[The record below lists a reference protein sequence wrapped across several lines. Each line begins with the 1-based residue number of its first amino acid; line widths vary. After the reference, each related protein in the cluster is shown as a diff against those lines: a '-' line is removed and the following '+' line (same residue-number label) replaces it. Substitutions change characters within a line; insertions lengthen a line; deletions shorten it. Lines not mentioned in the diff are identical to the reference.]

1 MKSKLW
7 LATLLLIVLAAPA
20 QAQSPWKLGVGI
32 SLNQLLAS
40 LDEESTFAIP
50 INNLHFPVA
59 FGQRLLLEP
68 EVGMTKGKQTVE
80 VLGVRQE
87 FKATIWRL
95 GIGIFY
101 RFPATDDLRVYVGPR
116 FKWIRTTAS
125 EDDGTDKTEFAETD
139 VSIGAALGGE
149 YFFSSHFS
157 LGGEAQ
163 FNYIDLGEPDVEIG
177 DVVDL
182 RRKIFTTDT
191 LVMIRWYF

>member
-1 MKSKLW
+1 MKSKLC
-7 LATLLLIVLAAPA
+7 LATLLLVALAVPA
-20 QAQSPWKLGVGI
+20 QAQSPWKLGIGI
-32 SLNQLLAS
+32 SLNQLFAD

-68 EVGMTKGKQTVE
+68 EVGFTTGKQTVK
-80 VLGVRQE
+80 VLGVEQE
-87 FKATIWRL
+87 FKATVWRL
-95 GIGIFY
+95 GIGVFY
-101 RFPATDDLRVYVGPR
+101 RFPATEDLRVYLGPR
-116 FKWIRTTAS
+116 FKWIRTTAF
-125 EDDGTDKTEFAETD
+125 EDDGTERTEFAETD
-139 VSIGAALGGE
+139 ISIGAAAGGE

-177 DVVDL
+177 DIVDL

-191 LVMIRWYF
+191 AVLIRWYF

>member
-1 MKSKLW
+1 VKYKLW
-7 LATLLLIVLAAPA
+7 LTTLLLIVLAAPA

-32 SLNQLLAS
+32 SLNQLFAD

-50 INNLHFPVA
+50 INNLFFPVA

-68 EVGMTKGKQTVE
+68 EVGMTNGKQTVE
-80 VLGVRQE
+80 VLSVRQE

-101 RFPATDDLRVYVGPR
+101 RFPATEDLRVYVGPR

-125 EDDGTDKTEFAETD
+125 EDDGTEKTKFAETD

-163 FNYIDLGEPDVEIG
+163 FNYVDLGEPDVEVG

-182 RRKIFTTDT
+182 RRRIFTTDT

>member
-7 LATLLLIVLAAPA
+7 LPTLLLVFLAAPA
-20 QAQSPWKLGVGI
+20 QAQSPWKLGIGI
-32 SLNQLLAS
+32 SLNQVLAD
-40 LDEESTFAIP
+40 LDEESAFAIP

-59 FGQRLLLEP
+59 FGEHLLLEP
-68 EVGMTKGKQTVE
+68 EVGMTRGKQTVE
-80 VLGVRQE
+80 VLGIRQE
-87 FKATIWRL
+87 FRATIWRL

-101 RFPATDDLRVYVGPR
+101 RFPATEDLRVYLGPR
-116 FKWIRTTAS
+116 FKWMRTTAS
-125 EDDGTDKTEFAETD
+125 EDDGTEKTEFAETD
-139 VSIGAALGGE
+139 ISIGAAAGGE

>member
-1 MKSKLW
+1 VKSKLW

>member
-1 MKSKLW
+1 VKSKLW
-7 LATLLLIVLAAPA
+7 LPTLLLVFLAAPA
-20 QAQSPWKLGVGI
+20 QAQSPWKLGIGI
-32 SLNQLLAS
+32 SLNQVLAD
-40 LDEESTFAIP
+40 LDEESAFAIP
-50 INNLHFPVA
+50 INHLHFPVA
-59 FGQRLLLEP
+59 FGQHLLLEP

-87 FKATIWRL
+87 FRATIWRL

-101 RFPATDDLRVYVGPR
+101 RFPATEDLRVYLGPR
-116 FKWIRTTAS
+116 FKWLRTTAS
-125 EDDGTDKTEFAETD
+125 EDDGTEKTEFAETD
-139 VSIGAALGGE
+139 ISIGAALGGE

>member
-1 MKSKLW
+1 VKSKLW

-32 SLNQLLAS
+32 SLNQLFAS

>member
-1 MKSKLW
+1 VKYKLS
-7 LATLLLIVLAAPA
+7 LATLLLVFLATPA
-20 QAQSPWKLGVGI
+20 QAQSPWKLGIGI
-32 SLNQLLAS
+32 SLNQLFAD
-40 LDEESTFAIP
+40 LDEESAFAIP

-59 FGQRLLLEP
+59 FGEHLLLEP

-87 FKATIWRL
+87 FNATIWRL

-101 RFPATDDLRVYVGPR
+101 RFPATEDLRVYLGPR
-116 FKWIRTTAS
+116 FKWMRTTAS

-182 RRKIFTTDT
+182 RRRIFTTDT

>member
-1 MKSKLW
+1 MRSKLW
-7 LATLLLIVLAAPA
+7 LTTLLLVVLAAPA
-20 QAQSPWKLGVGI
+20 QAQSPWKFGVGI
-32 SLNQLLAS
+32 NLNQLFAG

-50 INNLHFPVA
+50 INNLHFPIA

-68 EVGMTKGKQTVE
+68 EFGMTNGKQTVK
-80 VLGVRQE
+80 VLDVEQE

-125 EDDGTDKTEFAETD
+125 EDDGTDVTRFAETD

-182 RRKIFTTDT
+182 RRRIFTTDT

>member
-32 SLNQLLAS
+32 SLNQLFAS